1 VRGMAIFPNL
11 TAEQREKGLT
21 DFNDLTLE
29 NPRKAETLR
38 LLPLKLMPKGG

>member
-21 DFNDLTLE
+21 DFNDLALE
-29 NPRKAETLR
+29 SPRLAEDGHQMLGYRGTCY
-38 LLPLKLMPKGG
+38 